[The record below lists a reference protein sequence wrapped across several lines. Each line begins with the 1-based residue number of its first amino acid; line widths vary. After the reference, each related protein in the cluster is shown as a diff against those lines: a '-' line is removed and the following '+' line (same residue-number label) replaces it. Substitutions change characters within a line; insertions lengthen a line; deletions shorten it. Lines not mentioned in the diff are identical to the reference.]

1 MVLLLVL
8 ESQSEGPAGRQNSF
22 LGRVIQIH
30 YWKPH
35 STYTHCAYIHNF
47 DLNVLK
53 SGPTMY
59 LCISYN
65 KYMTYS
71 CFNVLD
77 QSSVEFIAG
86 NSTHS
91 HNTHIVLACCRVCI
105 IELHSLISHN
115 AIRVVQSILRRSQ
128 S

>member
-22 LGRVIQIH
+22 PGRVIQIH

-65 KYMTYS
+65 KYMTYN
-71 CFNVLD
+71 CFNGLD
-77 QSSVEFIAG
+77 QTNSLLETPHNHTIPILYWPAVEC
-86 NSTHS
+86 
-91 HNTHIVLACCRVCI
+91 V
-105 IELHSLISHN
+105 
-115 AIRVVQSILRRSQ
+115 
-128 S
+128 